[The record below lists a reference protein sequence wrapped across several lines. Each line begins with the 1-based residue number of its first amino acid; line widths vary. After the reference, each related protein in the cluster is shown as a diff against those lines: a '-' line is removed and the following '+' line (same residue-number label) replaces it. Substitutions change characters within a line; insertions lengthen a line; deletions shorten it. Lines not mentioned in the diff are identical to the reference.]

1 MSKFIKLK
9 RKILDNQIQNVLLQ
23 VDRIILCVSMPNGT
37 FIKYDDNLKNSGMID
52 KVPEDTFESYY
63 EESIEEIY
71 KMINE

>member
-37 FIKYDDNLKNSGMID
+37 LIRYDDNIKDSEIIN
-52 KVPEDTFESYY
+52 KAPNEAFEEYY